1 MAWYRFCTSNNC
13 GVWPNG
19 IGQNRQTDKEHD
31 EDWVEEEFQLTRVKF
46 DRDGNGG
53 REALGLGVSIM

>member
-1 MAWYRFCTSNNC
+1 M
-13 GVWPNG
+13 WPNG